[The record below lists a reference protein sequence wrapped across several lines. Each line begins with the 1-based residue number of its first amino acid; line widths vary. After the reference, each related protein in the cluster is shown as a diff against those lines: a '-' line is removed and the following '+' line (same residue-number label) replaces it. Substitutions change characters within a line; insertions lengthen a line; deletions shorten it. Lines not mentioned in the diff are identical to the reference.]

1 MDVLEI
7 TMDGHCQCGNV
18 EFKTPIPAPLAV
30 YICHCTQCR
39 HQSSS
44 AFGISAIFPAFE
56 IQSPRP
62 GAIGM
67 FSRPTAS
74 GKQLDCLF
82 CSQCG
87 SRLIHKN
94 EGGETLSVKGGCLDG
109 LSLKGA
115 IHIWCKEAIIDIPA
129 GLQAFDEDDPEHV
142 RSIPKD

>member
-1 MDVLEI
+1 LQYQKV
-7 TMDGHCQCGNV
+7 TMDGRCQCGNIT
-18 EFKTPIPAPLAV
+18 FKTPIPEPLEV

-56 IQSPRP
+56 IESPRP
-62 GAIGM
+62 GAIST
-67 FSRPTAS
+67 FSRQTLS

-94 EGGETLSVKGGCLDG
+94 EGGETVRVKGGCLDG

-115 IHIWCKEAIIDIPA
+115 IHIWCKEAITEIPS
-129 GLQAFDEDDPEHV
+129 GSRAFDEQPPDDV
-142 RSIPKD
+142 RDISKD